1 MKRFSAFLNERI
13 REEVGVIRKDR
24 VLNTFLDLVRLDG
37 PVGGEEPVAAEVV
50 ARLETL
56 GCRVTRDAFGNVVA
70 QFAGQGDQVM
80 LINAHLDCV
89 QPCLS
94 IHPVVDGET
103 VRSDGTTVLGADN
116 RAGVAATLEVLA
128 SLVEDETRHL
138 PLEIVFTLG
147 EEAGLLGAKAL
158 DYSLL
163 RARWGLT
170 LDGAGPVGGCVVS
183 TPWHDV
189 IKATIHGRAAHSGV
203 EPEKGISAILVAA
216 QGIAAMKLGRID
228 DETTANIGKIAGGTA
243 MNIVAERAEL
253 TGEARSR
260 DEEKLKRQTSAMV
273 QALDTAAAL
282 AGARVEIQVSRAYNG
297 YNLTDSTPIV
307 SRMVAAAR
315 SLGIEPRLEATG
327 GGSDANIFHAHG
339 ITILNL
345 CTGYEDAHTVRES
358 IGVGELVRLATLVE
372 SIVRC

>member
-1 MKRFSAFLNERI
+1 MKCSSDFLNEVTGQ
-13 REEVGVIRKDR
+13 EVGVIRQDR

-37 PVGGEEPVAAEVV
+37 PVGGEEPVAAEVA
-50 ARLETL
+50 ARLQAL
-56 GCRVTRDAFGNVVA
+56 GCRVARDAFGNVVA
-70 QFAGQGDQVM
+70 QFAGLGDQTM

-89 QPCLS
+89 QPCLG
-94 IHPVVDGET
+94 ILPVVDGDT

-128 SLVEDETRHL
+128 SLLEDGARHL

-158 DYSLL
+158 DYSMVQ
-163 RARWGLT
+163 ARWGLT
-170 LDGAGPVGGCVVS
+170 LDASGPVGGCVVS

-228 DETTANIGKIAGGTA
+228 DETTANIGKITGGTA
-243 MNIVAERAEL
+243 MNIVAERVEL
-253 TGEARSR
+253 VGEARSR

-273 QALDTAAAL
+273 QALDAAAAA
-282 AGARVEIQVSRAYNG
+282 AGARADIQVSRAYNG
-297 YNLTDSTPIV
+297 YNLAESAPIV
-307 SRMVAAAR
+307 SRMVQAAR
-315 SLGIEPRLEATG
+315 SLGITPRLEATG
-327 GGSDANIFHAHG
+327 GGSDANIFHANG
-339 ITILNL
+339 ITMLNL
-345 CTGYEDAHTVRES
+345 SAGYEDAHTVRES
-358 IGVGELVRLATLVE
+358 IGVGELVRLATLVQA
-372 SIVRC
+372 IIQF